1 MKKISLGVAVAAL
14 VAAVPAVAFAHP
26 GHAGDGL
33 VAGFMH
39 PFSGADHLLTMI
51 AVGFWAAMLGGWAR
65 YAVPA
70 AFVSVMMVGAA
81 FGIAGTPIPLVESAV
96 AASVVALG
104 LLVAFEVKVPV
115 VVASVIVAIAAF
127 FHGFAHGA
135 ELPVSSHALAYIG
148 GFVAA
153 TAILHGAGLTLGSLR
168 LSSAAG
174 RVAGRIVGAG
184 MALVGLTF
192 LAA

>member
-1 MKKISLGVAVAAL
+1 MKKISLGAAVALLA
-14 VAAVPAVAFAHP
+14 VAVPAAAFAHP
-26 GHAGDGL
+26 GHPGDGL

-39 PFSGADHLLTMI
+39 PFSGADHLLAML

-70 AFVSVMMVGAA
+70 AFVSVMMAGAS
-81 FGIAGTPIPLVESAV
+81 FGMAATPIPMVELAV

-115 VVASVIVAIAAF
+115 AVASAIVATAAF
-127 FHGFAHGA
+127 FHGFAHGT
-135 ELPVSSHALAYIG
+135 ELPASNQALTYVG

-153 TAILHGAGLTLGSLR
+153 TVILHGAGLALGSLR
-168 LSSAAG
+168 LSK
-174 RVAGRIVGAG
+174 AGRIVGRIAG
-184 MALVGLTF
+184 IGVALTGLA
-192 LAA
+192 LLSA

>member
-1 MKKISLGVAVAAL
+1 MKKVSLGLAVAAL
-14 VAAVPAVAFAHP
+14 VAAVPAAAFAHP
-26 GHAGDGL
+26 GHPGDGL
-33 VAGFMH
+33 AAGFMH
-39 PFSGADHLLTMI
+39 PFSGADHLLAMI

-70 AFVSVMMVGAA
+70 AFVTVMMVGAA
-81 FGIAGTPIPLVESAV
+81 FGIAGAPIPLVEPAV

-115 VVASVIVAIAAF
+115 LAASAIVAAAAF

-135 ELPVSSHALAYIG
+135 ELPASSRALSYIG

-153 TAILHGAGLTLGSLR
+153 TVILHAAGLALGSLR
-168 LSSAAG
+168 LSG
-174 RVAGRIVGAG
+174 AGRIAGRIAGAG
-184 MALVGLTF
+184 VALAGIAF